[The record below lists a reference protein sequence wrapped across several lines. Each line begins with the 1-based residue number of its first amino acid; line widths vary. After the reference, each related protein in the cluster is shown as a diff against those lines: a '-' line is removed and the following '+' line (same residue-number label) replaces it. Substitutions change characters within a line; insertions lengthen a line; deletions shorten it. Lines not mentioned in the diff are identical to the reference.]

1 MSVENSR
8 NLLRLNVGFII
19 HEQVGYSREFP
30 FDIPS
35 IHLQPDLDLT
45 NLTGTAR
52 VTRTGQGLLLQVKMR
67 SSITAECV
75 RCLKDFDQPLSVDFT
90 ELYAFT
96 KDQVTESGLL
106 VPETGK
112 IDLASLLREEFLL
125 AIPIS
130 PLCKVDCPGL
140 CPVCGEDLNEGDH
153 DHADELIDP
162 RLEALKA
169 LLEKKEPPSA
179 EA

>member
-8 NLLRLNVGFII
+8 SLLRLNVGFII
-19 HEQVGYSREFP
+19 HEQIGYSREFP
-30 FDIPS
+30 FEIPFV
-35 IHLQPDLDLT
+35 HLPPDLDLT
-45 NLTGTAR
+45 NLAGTAR

-67 SSITAECV
+67 ALISAECV
-75 RCLKDFDQPLSVDFT
+75 RCLKDFDQPLTVDFT

-112 IDLASLLREEFLL
+112 IDLATLLREEFLL

-130 PLCKVDCPGL
+130 PLCRWTAG
-140 CPVCGEDLNEGDH
+140 VC
-153 DHADELIDP
+153 
-162 RLEALKA
+162 ALFVGKT
-169 LLEKKEPPSA
+169 
-179 EA
+179 